1 MNSQVPRSSTEE
13 VAAGCSSDT
22 RTSTLSP
29 PARRF
34 SRAPFSRLQHTGS
47 TPSPLSTSTGSDSV
61 STASFPGSTSA
72 ATAGV
77 RVSVSSETPA
87 RAGVNRSSSSGSPVP
102 VSGAHSSSSPPGTS
116 PGSAGRAIA
125 GRMPQRELNMTTS
138 SSASMSHSASVIVA
152 VVEGRGLARGEI
164 GLSSINLKSPE
175 LVLSQFADTGTYAK
189 VITKLHILMPLD
201 ILMPDTASEKGRGT
215 KLYNLIMENF
225 PSVGFT
231 ALQRKYFNEK
241 KGLEYIQQ
249 LCAPEFSTVLMEVQT
264 KYYCLA
270 SAAALLKYVE
280 FIQNSV
286 YAPKS
291 LKVSFT
297 GSEQTAMIDAVS
309 ARNLE
314 LVINNRDQR
323 SSHTLLGVLNH
334 TKTPGGERRLRSN
347 ILEPLLDVDAINTR
361 LDTIQVAV
369 AESKII
375 HVIQLKHTLEL
386 IAPLKMV
393 LKDAKTALL
402 KGYCTVL
409 EDSRFNNILA
419 QIKTVINDDTTYL
432 KSSLNLRTQKC
443 YAVRPGVNEFLD
455 VARRAYTE
463 VVDDIT
469 GLVNQLEEKYGL
481 PLRTSF
487 SSARGFFIQLR
498 LEGVVLPDGQLPG
511 EFIKATRQKNN
522 YSFTTLDLMKMNE
535 RCDEAL
541 KEIFHM
547 SYVVVCRLLNGVH
560 EQIHCLYKL
569 SDAVSMLD
577 MLLSLASACTVSDY
591 VRPEFTDTLAIKQ
604 GRHPMLERV
613 AGKQPVSNNSYISE
627 GSNFVII
634 TGPNMSGKST
644 YLKQVALCQ
653 IMAQIGSFVPA
664 EYASFRVAD
673 QIFTRIGVD
682 DDFETSSSTFMVEM
696 KEVAYIIHTATDK
709 SLIIIDELGRGTSAE
724 EGIGICHAVCEFIIS
739 VKAFTLFATH
749 FLELCQLET
758 LYPNVENQHMQVQHI
773 RGSDGSTER
782 VVYTYLLT
790 RGCSE
795 ERSYGIRAA
804 EITSM
809 PPAIIQEAKSIA
821 AKLSQ
826 KLWAKNQSDPATM
839 KQRAVYHLAIRLL
852 QTARNSRLDSDSLCL
867 YLKGLRRHYEAE
879 LKNSLE
885 YRDRMAIDVADS
897 QYLLILA
904 PSLVIALMFLF
915 FWLFMKETSYDE
927 VLARQKRDLKL
938 PPVKTDARKKSE
950 KKKNKKKE
958 SSGSGGGGGGES
970 EEDLRD
976 FDTSDATTPASND
989 EESEVVPVAV
999 HVATPVQS
1007 EPPAVVRERKK
1018 KEKKAKAATAAAAA
1032 TSPPVTS
1039 EEPEVN
1045 GSKSATVRKE
1055 QPLPLTKQPSP
1066 PQPQSTPQVPTETTS
1081 KKKAKKQ
1088 KIETEDN
1095 PAEVKHD
1102 HSPIVVKKEEPVLAE
1117 LKLQDGAA
1125 LATTLPAPSGST
1137 GSGRRKS
1144 KKQKTETAITVDEA
1158 QVQSS
1163 PPVSQTD
1170 SSTANHQSSQND
1182 EAPAQAPAPA
1192 PAPTK
1197 HGKNGK
1203 KQKNE
1208 TDKENSGVK
1217 LKELMASLGGLVLSD
1232 ADVVS
1237 VVSLLRDKSPNA
1249 LDSWY
1254 KSAAKFE
1261 PLAQQLAEKERLLNT
1276 LQEEASIAKDK
1287 VKQLSQELQAEKQK
1301 SSRAEAV
1308 LREQRVAMEKEM
1320 SVMQA
1325 KAQGSYQE
1333 LQAMQIK
1340 FQKLREQLEG
1350 QIARLQQENGILRD
1364 AVSSATNQME
1374 TKQSTEMNKL
1384 RSEYSSLMK
1393 ELAETNTKLQQE
1405 ELQRKS
1411 LEVNYKQNVSQLEAQ
1426 LQDAKRRWE
1435 ELQSYLHSV
1444 NTEREKLQAAK
1455 QELQNQLLAV
1465 ETEMNNK
1472 NKEIQTLHSSL
1483 TDTMVSKE
1491 QVEQK
1496 VMQLL
1501 EVSQHSLQPDDSLQ
1515 AQVQDLMKENKALQG
1530 QIESL
1535 QAQVTSQANTVS
1547 HFEELQKLLAEKE
1560 LQRKSLEDSLNAE
1573 RSSGASRETN
1583 MQAIHNENMALKAEL
1598 QNLQAQISEQ
1608 ASSQLTVDQ
1617 LKQSLQEKQEKIK
1630 TVEALLEAGLI
1641 EVANKEGELK
1651 TIREERESLK
1661 RHVEALQQQTAEQKQ
1676 SDTTLEQLQRQV
1688 QEKNEKIQ
1696 SVEKE
1701 LQLTLGKD
1709 LHRMKAIENLE
1720 QQVEALAA
1728 ELAEVKSRESQET
1741 SNASAQ
1747 LLELQTLLASKDQ
1760 ELQRLQR
1767 EIEEKVRETEEKIV
1781 QQQQQM
1787 ESAVSSQALLATIEE
1802 KDKQLSDFRT
1812 ELLELRE
1819 SVELHRRKNN
1829 ELREKNWSAME
1840 ALSATE
1846 TMLQGKLSKTV
1857 KESQMALESAEAECR
1872 TVLHRLLPHVPLPT
1886 EQNHKKWLQNFESCM
1901 REASAGESA
1910 VVIDTTSAPTT
1921 EDGDAK
1927 GLAEKLKDAEETQKV
1942 LQKDCEMYKKVLA
1955 ETEGI
1960 LQRLQSSVEQ
1970 EECRWKEKLEQAQ
1983 TEVKEMTLKVNML
1996 EQEVDRLSTDGELE
2010 NLRRD
2015 KEHLE
2020 SELERAERES
2030 ATYVSEVRELKDL
2043 LTELQSKLDGSYT
2056 EAVRQNEELN
2066 LLKTQLTQ
2074 TLGKLETEE
2083 SERQKVAADLYKAQQ
2098 SLELIQEEI
2107 LKEVGQAD
2115 LIQNSS
2121 LTMQTEDVDRKEKM
2135 TAGLNQTVQ
2144 ELQELLQAVNRQ
2156 LTKGQERDE

>member
-1 MNSQVPRSSTEE
+1 
-13 VAAGCSSDT
+13 
-22 RTSTLSP
+22 
-29 PARRF
+29 
-34 SRAPFSRLQHTGS
+34 
-47 TPSPLSTSTGSDSV
+47 
-61 STASFPGSTSA
+61 
-72 ATAGV
+72 
-77 RVSVSSETPA
+77 
-87 RAGVNRSSSSGSPVP
+87 
-102 VSGAHSSSSPPGTS
+102 
-116 PGSAGRAIA
+116 
-125 GRMPQRELNMTTS
+125 
-138 SSASMSHSASVIVA
+138 
-152 VVEGRGLARGEI
+152 
-164 GLSSINLKSPE
+164 
-175 LVLSQFADTGTYAK
+175 
-189 VITKLHILMPLD
+189 
-201 ILMPDTASEKGRGT
+201 
-215 KLYNLIMENF
+215 
-225 PSVGFT
+225 
-231 ALQRKYFNEK
+231 
-241 KGLEYIQQ
+241 
-249 LCAPEFSTVLMEVQT
+249 
-264 KYYCLA
+264 
-270 SAAALLKYVE
+270 
-280 FIQNSV
+280 
-286 YAPKS
+286 
-291 LKVSFT
+291 
-297 GSEQTAMIDAVS
+297 
-309 ARNLE
+309 
-314 LVINNRDQR
+314 
-323 SSHTLLGVLNH
+323 
-334 TKTPGGERRLRSN
+334 
-347 ILEPLLDVDAINTR
+347 
-361 LDTIQVAV
+361 
-369 AESKII
+369 
-375 HVIQLKHTLEL
+375 
-386 IAPLKMV
+386 
-393 LKDAKTALL
+393 
-402 KGYCTVL
+402 
-409 EDSRFNNILA
+409 
-419 QIKTVINDDTTYL
+419 
-432 KSSLNLRTQKC
+432 
-443 YAVRPGVNEFLD
+443 
-455 VARRAYTE
+455 
-463 VVDDIT
+463 
-469 GLVNQLEEKYGL
+469 
-481 PLRTSF
+481 
-487 SSARGFFIQLR
+487 
-498 LEGVVLPDGQLPG
+498 
-511 EFIKATRQKNN
+511 
-522 YSFTTLDLMKMNE
+522 
-535 RCDEAL
+535 
-541 KEIFHM
+541 
-547 SYVVVCRLLNGVH
+547 
-560 EQIHCLYKL
+560 
-569 SDAVSMLD
+569 
-577 MLLSLASACTVSDY
+577 
-591 VRPEFTDTLAIKQ
+591 
-604 GRHPMLERV
+604 
-613 AGKQPVSNNSYISE
+613 
-627 GSNFVII
+627 
-634 TGPNMSGKST
+634 
-644 YLKQVALCQ
+644 
-653 IMAQIGSFVPA
+653 
-664 EYASFRVAD
+664 
-673 QIFTRIGVD
+673 
-682 DDFETSSSTFMVEM
+682 
-696 KEVAYIIHTATDK
+696 
-709 SLIIIDELGRGTSAE
+709 
-724 EGIGICHAVCEFIIS
+724 
-739 VKAFTLFATH
+739 
-749 FLELCQLET
+749 
-758 LYPNVENQHMQVQHI
+758 
-773 RGSDGSTER
+773 
-782 VVYTYLLT
+782 
-790 RGCSE
+790 
-795 ERSYGIRAA
+795 
-804 EITSM
+804 
-809 PPAIIQEAKSIA
+809 
-821 AKLSQ
+821 
-826 KLWAKNQSDPATM
+826 
-839 KQRAVYHLAIRLL
+839 
-852 QTARNSRLDSDSLCL
+852 
-867 YLKGLRRHYEAE
+867 
-879 LKNSLE
+879 
-885 YRDRMAIDVADS
+885 MAIEVADS

-1045 GSKSATVRKE
+1045 GSKPATVRKE
-1055 QPLPLTKQPSP
+1055 QSLPLTKQPSP
-1066 PQPQSTPQVPTETTS
+1066 PQPQSTPPVSTETTS

-1088 KIETEDN
+1088 KIEAEEH
-1095 PAEVKHD
+1095 PAEVKPD
-1102 HSPIVVKKEEPVLAE
+1102 QSPVVAKKEEPILAE
-1117 LKLQDGAA
+1117 FKLQDGAA
-1125 LATTLPAPSGST
+1125 PATPLPAPSGST

-1144 KKQKTETAITVDEA
+1144 KKQKTEAAITVDEA

-1170 SSTANHQSSQND
+1170 SSTTNHQSSQND
-1182 EAPAQAPAPA
+1182 EAPAQAPI
-1192 PAPTK
+1192 PTK

-1261 PLAQQLAEKERLLNT
+1261 ASAQQLAEKERLLNT

-1301 SSRAEAV
+1301 SGRAEAV

-1325 KAQGSYQE
+1325 KAQGSFQE

-1374 TKQSTEMNKL
+1374 TKQSAEMNKL

-1393 ELAETNTKLQQE
+1393 ELTETNTKLQQE

-1435 ELQSYLHSV
+1435 DLQSYLHSV

-1465 ETEMNNK
+1465 ETEMSNK

-1583 MQAIHNENMALKAEL
+1583 MQAIHNENIALKAEL

-1617 LKQSLQEKQEKIK
+1617 LKQSLQEKEEKIK
-1630 TVEALLEAGLI
+1630 TVEVLLEAGLI
-1641 EVANKEGELK
+1641 EVANKEGHLK
-1651 TIREERESLK
+1651 TIREENESLK

-1688 QEKNEKIQ
+1688 QEKNEKIR
-1696 SVEKE
+1696 SVEEE
-1701 LQLTLGKD
+1701 LESALGTD
-1709 LHRMKAIENLE
+1709 LHRVKAIEDLE
-1720 QQVEALAA
+1720 RQVEALAA
-1728 ELAEVKSRESQET
+1728 ELAEVKSRESQMN

-1747 LLELQTLLASKDQ
+1747 LLELQTVLASKDQ

-1767 EIEEKVRETEEKIV
+1767 EMEERVREAEEKIA

-1787 ESAVSSQALLATIEE
+1787 ASAVSSQALLATIEK
-1802 KDKQLSDFRT
+1802 KDKQLSDVST
-1812 ELLELRE
+1812 ELLELRQ

-1829 ELREKNWSAME
+1829 
-1840 ALSATE
+1840 
-1846 TMLQGKLSKTV
+1846 
-1857 KESQMALESAEAECR
+1857 ESQMALESAEAECR
-1872 TVLHRLLPHVPLPT
+1872 AVLHRLLPHVPLPT

-1910 VVIDTTSAPTT
+1910 VVIDTTSGATT

-1970 EECRWKEKLEQAQ
+1970 EECRWKEKLEEAQ
-1983 TEVKEMTLKVNML
+1983 TELKEMTLKVTML

-2010 NLRRD
+2010 SLRRD

-2121 LTMQTEDVDRKEKM
+2121 LTTQTEEVDRKEKM
-2135 TAGLNQTVQ
+2135 TAGLNQTVR

-2156 LTKGQERDE
+2156 LTKRQERDE

>member
-1 MNSQVPRSSTEE
+1 
-13 VAAGCSSDT
+13 
-22 RTSTLSP
+22 
-29 PARRF
+29 
-34 SRAPFSRLQHTGS
+34 
-47 TPSPLSTSTGSDSV
+47 
-61 STASFPGSTSA
+61 
-72 ATAGV
+72 
-77 RVSVSSETPA
+77 
-87 RAGVNRSSSSGSPVP
+87 
-102 VSGAHSSSSPPGTS
+102 
-116 PGSAGRAIA
+116 
-125 GRMPQRELNMTTS
+125 
-138 SSASMSHSASVIVA
+138 
-152 VVEGRGLARGEI
+152 
-164 GLSSINLKSPE
+164 
-175 LVLSQFADTGTYAK
+175 
-189 VITKLHILMPLD
+189 
-201 ILMPDTASEKGRGT
+201 
-215 KLYNLIMENF
+215 
-225 PSVGFT
+225 
-231 ALQRKYFNEK
+231 
-241 KGLEYIQQ
+241 
-249 LCAPEFSTVLMEVQT
+249 
-264 KYYCLA
+264 
-270 SAAALLKYVE
+270 
-280 FIQNSV
+280 
-286 YAPKS
+286 
-291 LKVSFT
+291 
-297 GSEQTAMIDAVS
+297 
-309 ARNLE
+309 
-314 LVINNRDQR
+314 
-323 SSHTLLGVLNH
+323 
-334 TKTPGGERRLRSN
+334 
-347 ILEPLLDVDAINTR
+347 
-361 LDTIQVAV
+361 
-369 AESKII
+369 
-375 HVIQLKHTLEL
+375 
-386 IAPLKMV
+386 
-393 LKDAKTALL
+393 
-402 KGYCTVL
+402 
-409 EDSRFNNILA
+409 
-419 QIKTVINDDTTYL
+419 
-432 KSSLNLRTQKC
+432 
-443 YAVRPGVNEFLD
+443 
-455 VARRAYTE
+455 
-463 VVDDIT
+463 
-469 GLVNQLEEKYGL
+469 
-481 PLRTSF
+481 
-487 SSARGFFIQLR
+487 
-498 LEGVVLPDGQLPG
+498 
-511 EFIKATRQKNN
+511 
-522 YSFTTLDLMKMNE
+522 
-535 RCDEAL
+535 
-541 KEIFHM
+541 
-547 SYVVVCRLLNGVH
+547 
-560 EQIHCLYKL
+560 
-569 SDAVSMLD
+569 
-577 MLLSLASACTVSDY
+577 
-591 VRPEFTDTLAIKQ
+591 
-604 GRHPMLERV
+604 
-613 AGKQPVSNNSYISE
+613 
-627 GSNFVII
+627 
-634 TGPNMSGKST
+634 
-644 YLKQVALCQ
+644 
-653 IMAQIGSFVPA
+653 
-664 EYASFRVAD
+664 
-673 QIFTRIGVD
+673 
-682 DDFETSSSTFMVEM
+682 
-696 KEVAYIIHTATDK
+696 
-709 SLIIIDELGRGTSAE
+709 
-724 EGIGICHAVCEFIIS
+724 
-739 VKAFTLFATH
+739 
-749 FLELCQLET
+749 
-758 LYPNVENQHMQVQHI
+758 
-773 RGSDGSTER
+773 
-782 VVYTYLLT
+782 
-790 RGCSE
+790 
-795 ERSYGIRAA
+795 
-804 EITSM
+804 
-809 PPAIIQEAKSIA
+809 
-821 AKLSQ
+821 
-826 KLWAKNQSDPATM
+826 
-839 KQRAVYHLAIRLL
+839 
-852 QTARNSRLDSDSLCL
+852 
-867 YLKGLRRHYEAE
+867 
-879 LKNSLE
+879 
-885 YRDRMAIDVADS
+885 MAIEVADS

-1045 GSKSATVRKE
+1045 GSKPATVRKE
-1055 QPLPLTKQPSP
+1055 QSLPLTKQPSP
-1066 PQPQSTPQVPTETTS
+1066 PQPQSTPPVSTETTS

-1088 KIETEDN
+1088 KIEAEEH
-1095 PAEVKHD
+1095 PAEVKPD
-1102 HSPIVVKKEEPVLAE
+1102 QSPVVAKKEEPILAE
-1117 LKLQDGAA
+1117 FKLQDGAA
-1125 LATTLPAPSGST
+1125 PATPLPAPSGST

-1144 KKQKTETAITVDEA
+1144 KKQKTEAAITVDEA

-1170 SSTANHQSSQND
+1170 SSTTNHQSSQND
-1182 EAPAQAPAPA
+1182 EAPAQAPI
-1192 PAPTK
+1192 PTK

-1261 PLAQQLAEKERLLNT
+1261 ASAQQLAEKERLLNT

-1301 SSRAEAV
+1301 SGRAEAV

-1325 KAQGSYQE
+1325 KAQGSFQE

-1374 TKQSTEMNKL
+1374 TKQSAEMNKL

-1393 ELAETNTKLQQE
+1393 ELTETNTKLQQE

-1435 ELQSYLHSV
+1435 DLQSYLHSV

-1465 ETEMNNK
+1465 ETEMSNK

-1583 MQAIHNENMALKAEL
+1583 MQAIHNENIALKAEL

-1617 LKQSLQEKQEKIK
+1617 LKQSLQEKEEKIK
-1630 TVEALLEAGLI
+1630 TVEVLLEAGLI
-1641 EVANKEGELK
+1641 EVANKEGHLK
-1651 TIREERESLK
+1651 TIREENESLK

-1688 QEKNEKIQ
+1688 QEKNEKIR
-1696 SVEKE
+1696 SVEEE
-1701 LQLTLGKD
+1701 LESALGTD
-1709 LHRMKAIENLE
+1709 LHRVKAIEDLE
-1720 QQVEALAA
+1720 RQVEALAA
-1728 ELAEVKSRESQET
+1728 ELAEVKSRESQMN

-1747 LLELQTLLASKDQ
+1747 LLELQTVLASKDQ

-1767 EIEEKVRETEEKIV
+1767 EMEERVREAEEKIA
-1781 QQQQQM
+1781 QQQQM
-1787 ESAVSSQALLATIEE
+1787 ASAVSSQALLATIEK
-1802 KDKQLSDFRT
+1802 KDKQLSDVST
-1812 ELLELRE
+1812 ELLELRQ

-1872 TVLHRLLPHVPLPT
+1872 AVLHRLLPHVPLPT

-1910 VVIDTTSAPTT
+1910 VVIDTTSGATT

-1970 EECRWKEKLEQAQ
+1970 EECRWKEKLEEAQ
-1983 TEVKEMTLKVNML
+1983 TELKEMTLKVTML

-2010 NLRRD
+2010 SLRRD

-2121 LTMQTEDVDRKEKM
+2121 LTTQTEEVDRKEKM
-2135 TAGLNQTVQ
+2135 TAGLNQTVR

-2156 LTKGQERDE
+2156 LTKRQERDE